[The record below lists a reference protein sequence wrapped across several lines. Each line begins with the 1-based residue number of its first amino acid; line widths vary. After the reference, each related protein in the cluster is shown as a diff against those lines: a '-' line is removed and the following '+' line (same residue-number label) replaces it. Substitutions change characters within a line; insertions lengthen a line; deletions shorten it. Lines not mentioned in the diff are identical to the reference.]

1 MAEEKEQKELTKQ
14 EENWMLMTTL
24 QIPWKDANAID
35 DEEDRAFLLDKVR
48 EVQKY
53 MQGQEAMMQNQQMM
67 QQQQPP
73 NKGSGII
80 TPEDI
85 MQGRA

>member
-1 MAEEKEQKELTKQ
+1 MAEEEQKELTRQ

-35 DEEDRAFLLDKVR
+35 DKEDRAFLLDKVR

-53 MQGQEAMMQNQQMM
+53 MQEQEAMMQNQQMM
-67 QQQQPP
+67 QQQQP

-85 MQGRA
+85 LQGR